1 MLPTYRQAASPA
13 PSGVEDRIEL
23 GTALPDAAILDRLV
37 AKWIEAVS
45 DPYLPAA
52 ERLALT
58 PLAFEAY
65 CYAVEG
71 RDKIAR
77 ETRRREALTWQIEDT
92 GKGVGTLH
100 VLGEESPE
108 VLAFLRFDRQSD
120 DTPDL
125 AGWLRYLRRKIPV
138 EKLMER
144 WPEFRPVAAFPEAS
158 RRMHTLVVAATGHG
172 KSEVLKALLHPYA
185 QRRRAGVLLI
195 DPGRTLAV
203 DVARW
208 PELHRDNRIIY
219 VEPEL
224 RAGLTVGFN
233 PFDRAHLLDVREKS
247 HLAET
252 IGTAISEMTAN
263 LTDNMETLVTNCARV
278 LLDQPDATME
288 DLGRMVVEPPDPKKS
303 PFGGFI
309 DRRRERLLQAAYHH
323 PDRHVRDFFRFR
335 FGAGSYAL
343 NRDFLGNRVDR
354 ITGMVD
360 VRNALFGP
368 STIDL
373 ERELDAGK
381 FVVVN
386 LAKYGKRKQRAAIGR
401 LLVTMAAAIG
411 SRRMQREGPYTPLHL
426 VVDEVSAMTSPQMIE
441 VLNEQRKVGVHA
453 TFAQQTEGEGFSK
466 EQAMALVGNTRCRL
480 AALDDPRRGA
490 ELLAYRG
497 KADELPPLQRGQFW
511 VHWEGVPG
519 VHTVQVRSDLVV
531 RDTEGKLRADVS
543 PDRWLPEAA
552 WQAYV
557 AGLTRP
563 GGYYRRSEVALPDE
577 VEPIP
582 PARNP
587 PVPEAPPR
595 PVPRTAEPPAERAG
609 AAAQTIPERAATSR
623 PQEAL
628 RPAAKPAAAASP
640 PINVQSYE
648 RTNVQNEARTPEA
661 PANAPPRRGRTASAP
676 ILVTTKPEK
685 PAAPS
690 TQSPSEGNDV
700 LKKPELPRGGPSQPP
715 AASTVKRADASGQAG
730 DTSVMPP
737 LRSADLGLKKPLR
750 PGEQPPP
757 QEKASSAASKLVR
770 PKIDTQG
777 PGQDRKLPSINRGH
791 EPD

>member
-1 MLPTYRQAASPA
+1 MLPGYRHAASPA
-13 PSGVEDRIEL
+13 AAQSDDLIQL
-23 GTALPDAAILDRLV
+23 GTALPDAATLNRIVEWYTAR
-37 AKWIEAVS
+37 VS
-45 DPYLPAA
+45 SIPDLPPDLRA
-52 ERLALT
+52 RT
-58 PLAFEAY
+58 PLPYEPY
-65 CYAVEG
+65 RYAVAEQSRTG
-71 RDKIAR
+71 QSQY
-77 ETRRREALTWQIEDT
+77 RREALTWQAERT
-92 GKGVGTLH
+92 GTDGVY
-100 VLGEESPE
+100 VFGEGRQEAARFQNASVRPE
-108 VLAFLRFDRQSD
+108 

-125 AGWLRYLRRKIPV
+125 PGYLAYLRRLMRLDELL
-138 EKLMER
+138 EKH
-144 WPEFRPVAAFPEAS
+144 PELRPVAAFPEAG

-185 QRRRAGVLLI
+185 ERPRAGVLLI

-233 PFDRAHLLDVREKS
+233 PFAQAHLLDAREKS

-309 DRRRERLLQAAYHH
+309 DRRRERLLEAGYHH

-335 FGAGSYAL
+335 FAAGSYAL

-354 ITGMVD
+354 ISGMVD

-368 STIDL
+368 ATIDL

-386 LAKYGKRKQRAAIGR
+386 LAKYGRRKQRAAIGR
-401 LLVTMAAAIG
+401 LLVTMAVGIG

-441 VLNEQRKVGVHA
+441 VLNELRKVGVHA

-466 EQAMALVGNTRCRL
+466 EQAVALVGNTRCRL
-480 AALDDPRRGA
+480 AALDDPKRGA
-490 ELLAYRG
+490 ELVAHRG
-497 KADELPPLQRGQFW
+497 RADELPPLQQGQFW
-511 VHWEGVPG
+511 VTWAGVPG

-531 RDTEGKLRADVS
+531 RDTEGRVRPDAS
-543 PDRWLPEAA
+543 PARWLPEAE

-557 AGLTRP
+557 ARLTGP
-563 GGYYRRSEVALPDE
+563 GGYYRPSEVALADE

-582 PARNP
+582 AARDLA
-587 PVPEAPPR
+587 VPEAP
-595 PVPRTAEPPAERAG
+595 
-609 AAAQTIPERAATSR
+609 
-623 PQEAL
+623 L
-628 RPAAKPAAAASP
+628 RPARARP
-640 PINVQSYE
+640 E
-648 RTNVQNEARTPEA
+648 RLAERDETPEHH
-661 PANAPPRRGRTASAP
+661 
-676 ILVTTKPEK
+676 LPEK
-685 PAAPS
+685 P
-690 TQSPSEGNDV
+690 
-700 LKKPELPRGGPSQPP
+700 KPVSGRTKTVPAYKVVEEKPR
-715 AASTVKRADASGQAG
+715 AT
-730 DTSVMPP
+730 
-737 LRSADLGLKKPLR
+737 KPR
-750 PGEQPPP
+750 KPTAQ
-757 QEKASSAASKLVR
+757 K
-770 PKIDTQG
+770 PKIEPVVGTG
-777 PGQDRKLPSINRGH
+777 KSI
-791 EPD
+791 PD